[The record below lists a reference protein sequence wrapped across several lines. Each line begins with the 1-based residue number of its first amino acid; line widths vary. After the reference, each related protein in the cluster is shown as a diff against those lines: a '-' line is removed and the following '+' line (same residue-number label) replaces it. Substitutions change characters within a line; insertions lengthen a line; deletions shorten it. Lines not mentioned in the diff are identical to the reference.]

1 MAGVKPTLKRNQAC
15 LQCRRR
21 KLKCDAARPH
31 CKTCVRSFN
40 HALRGAEA
48 SRRER
53 IRERQRERGEE
64 ERDDNDDNDEEPP
77 AESLIP
83 PLSCTYE
90 DPTEIQ
96 AKRQESAALTQKR
109 YGQQIGAARILVEG
123 LAGGSGLVRVDSSGD
138 ENWGGGAPAGQ
149 GSGGDGASRHPGSRK
164 RSVGS
169 LMGRNPTSPE
179 YERAGKRREFSQTYE
194 QPDHSYGSDSRR
206 DNLDPNLPLSYISPG
221 SAREPSASYHRRSSP
236 GSARRPP
243 GSDNGYPPPSGYPHH
258 HPLHPPPPS
267 SNPSSV
273 AQYPYTPGPGPS
285 SSQASMKPSPWGDH
299 GLPTPGMPR
308 GYEGHPSSYDRGLE
322 APQDGML
329 GFPPGNP
336 AYIHPGL
343 HSLPPL
349 DNGGPARRNA
359 PPYPEPLLPPNSAY
373 GPPESSARES
383 LRRESMH
390 GPTSL
395 NGPMGERNGGSHN
408 PQPPH
413 ANEPTSSLRS
423 SGFPLTNDPP
433 HPSQH
438 HGSSR
443 TPSMNGH
450 HLESGHSN
458 GDFKDEPVWGNR
470 GLIAGVPVRKTST
483 PGAEE
488 NGQLRS
494 KIGRWTGV
502 NPAEFRAIGY

>member
-138 ENWGGGAPAGQ
+138 ENWGGAGAVQ

-179 YERAGKRREFSQTYE
+179 YERAGKRREFSQSHE
-194 QPDHSYGSDSRR
+194 QPHLSYGSDLRR
-206 DNLDPNLPLSYISPG
+206 EDLDPSLPLSYMSPG
-221 SAREPSASYHRRSSP
+221 SAREPSSSYHRRSSP
-236 GSARRPP
+236 GGARRPP
-243 GSDNGYPPPSGYPHH
+243 GSDNGYPAPSGYPHH

-267 SNPSSV
+267 SNPSS
-273 AQYPYTPGPGPS
+273 AAPYPYTPGQGPS
-285 SSQASMKPSPWGDH
+285 PSQTSMKPSPWGDH

-322 APQDGML
+322 TPQDGML
-329 GFPPGNP
+329 GFPPSNP

-349 DNGGPARRNA
+349 DNGGPARRSA
-359 PPYPEPLLPPNSAY
+359 PPYPEPLLPPVSPY

-390 GPTSL
+390 APPPL
-395 NGPMGERNGGSHN
+395 NGSMSERNGGSHN
-408 PQPPH
+408 LPPPH
-413 ANEPTSSLRS
+413 ANEPTSLSRS
-423 SGFPLTNDPP
+423 SGIPLINGSS

-450 HLESGHSN
+450 QLESVRSN
-458 GDFKDEPVWGNR
+458 GDFRDEPVWGNR
-470 GLIAGVPVRKTST
+470 GLIAGVPVRKTPT
-483 PGAEE
+483 PVAED

-494 KIGRWTGV
+494 KIGR
-502 NPAEFRAIGY
+502 